1 LVSSLAAAC
10 RHSGRADAT
19 GAPGAAEFRRIAM
32 MFNDALVVV
41 TGYVATEPSY
51 RTIGDGIPVLS
62 MRVGWTRR
70 RRDAATGEWSDGNT
84 SFVTVTCWRKL
95 AENLSKCLRKGDP
108 VVLRG
113 RLDVRSYVTKEGER
127 RIAVDVDAASLGH
140 DLNRGVANFQ
150 RTLPSAGR
158 TAEEAA
164 AAGAVS
170 PADADEA
177 AELAALTSDAEG
189 LADDMFDERAI
200 EELAQEADSATAPA

>member
-1 LVSSLAAAC
+1 
-10 RHSGRADAT
+10 
-19 GAPGAAEFRRIAM
+19 M

-51 RTIGDGIPVLS
+51 RTLADGVPVLS

-70 RRDAATGEWSDGNT
+70 RRDSATGEWSDGNT

-113 RLDVRSYVTKEGER
+113 RLDVRTYVTKDGER

-164 AAGAVS
+164 AAGTSS

-177 AELAALTSDAEG
+177 AELDALTSDAEG

-200 EELAQEADSATAPA
+200 DELAQETGSLTAPF

>member
-1 LVSSLAAAC
+1 PRCAHSRAGCPQPGRAAPCCPQAPAAGRGRSAASATLVSSLAAAC

-19 GAPGAAEFRRIAM
+19 GAPGAAEFWRIAM
-32 MFNDALVVV
+32 KFNEALVTV

-51 RTIGDGIPVLS
+51 RTLGDGVPVLS

-70 RRDAATGEWSDGNT
+70 RRDSATGEWSDGNT

-113 RLDVRSYVTKEGER
+113 RLDVRTYVTKEGER

-164 AAGAVS
+164 AAGASS
-170 PADADEA
+170 PA
-177 AELAALTSDAEG
+177 
-189 LADDMFDERAI
+189 
-200 EELAQEADSATAPA
+200 

>member
-19 GAPGAAEFRRIAM
+19 GAPGAAEFWRIAM
-32 MFNDALVVV
+32 MFNEALVTV

-51 RTIGDGIPVLS
+51 RTLGDGVPVLS

-70 RRDAATGEWSDGNT
+70 RRDSATGEWSDGNT

-113 RLDVRSYVTKEGER
+113 RLDVRTYVNKQGER

-164 AAGAVS
+164 AAGASS
-170 PADADEA
+170 PPDADDA
-177 AELAALTSDAEG
+177 AVLAALTSDTEG

-200 EELAQEADSATAPA
+200 EELAQETDGATASA

>member
-1 LVSSLAAAC
+1 
-10 RHSGRADAT
+10 
-19 GAPGAAEFRRIAM
+19 
-32 MFNDALVVV
+32 
-41 TGYVATEPSY
+41 
-51 RTIGDGIPVLS
+51 VLS

-70 RRDAATGEWSDGNT
+70 RRDSATGEWSDGNT

-113 RLDVRSYVTKEGER
+113 RLDVRTYVTKDGER

-164 AAGAVS
+164 AAGTS
-170 PADADEA
+170 GPGDADEA
-177 AELAALTSDAEG
+177 ALAALAGDAEG

-200 EELAQEADSATAPA
+200 EELANEADSAAAPA

>member
-1 LVSSLAAAC
+1 
-10 RHSGRADAT
+10 
-19 GAPGAAEFRRIAM
+19 M

-51 RTIGDGIPVLS
+51 RTLADGVPVLS

-70 RRDAATGEWSDGNT
+70 RRDSATGEWSDGNT

-113 RLDVRSYVTKEGER
+113 RLDVRTYVTKEGER
-127 RIAVDVDAASLGH
+127 RIAVGDAASLGH

-164 AAGAVS
+164 AAGAS
-170 PADADEA
+170 GPGDADEA
-177 AELAALTSDAEG
+177 AAFADLASDAEG

-200 EELAQEADSATAPA
+200 EELAHEADSAAAPA

>member
-1 LVSSLAAAC
+1 
-10 RHSGRADAT
+10 
-19 GAPGAAEFRRIAM
+19 
-32 MFNDALVVV
+32 
-41 TGYVATEPSY
+41 VATEPSY
-51 RTIGDGIPVLS
+51 RTLADGVPVLS

-70 RRDAATGEWSDGNT
+70 RRDSATGEWSDGNT

-113 RLDVRSYVTKEGER
+113 RLDVRTYVTKDGER

-164 AAGAVS
+164 AAGTS
-170 PADADEA
+170 GPGDADEA
-177 AELAALTSDAEG
+177 ALAALAGDAEG

-200 EELAQEADSATAPA
+200 EELANEADSAAAPA

>member
-19 GAPGAAEFRRIAM
+19 GAPGAAEFWRIAM

-51 RTIGDGIPVLS
+51 RTLADGVPVLS

-70 RRDAATGEWSDGNT
+70 RRDSATGEWSDGNT

-113 RLDVRSYVTKEGER
+113 RLDVRTYVTKDGER

-164 AAGAVS
+164 AAGAS
-170 PADADEA
+170 GPGDADEA
-177 AELAALTSDAEG
+177 AALAALAGDAEG

-200 EELAQEADSATAPA
+200 EELANEADSAAAPA

>member
-19 GAPGAAEFRRIAM
+19 GAPGAAEFWRIAM

-51 RTIGDGIPVLS
+51 RTLGDGVPVLS

-70 RRDAATGEWSDGNT
+70 RRDSATGEWSDGNT

-113 RLDVRSYVTKEGER
+113 RLDVRTYVNKEGER

-164 AAGAVS
+164 AAGASS

-177 AELAALTSDAEG
+177 AELAALTGDTEG

-200 EELAQEADSATAPA
+200 EELAHETDGATAPA